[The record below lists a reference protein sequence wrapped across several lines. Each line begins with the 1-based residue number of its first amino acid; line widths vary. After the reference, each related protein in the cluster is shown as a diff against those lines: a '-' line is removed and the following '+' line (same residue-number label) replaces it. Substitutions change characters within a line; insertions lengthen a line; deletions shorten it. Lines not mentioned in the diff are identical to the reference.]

1 MLEKLFRPNIK
12 KLAKKK
18 NILPLYALLYHPDPK
33 IRKEVIEALSTFT
46 GYKIFL
52 LTDWYV
58 IERRVNDGRKPLP
71 ETQGKLIALAA
82 QRAETSKECED
93 YARYSE
99 ILLNNT
105 NDDNKE
111 LSAHHRYDP
120 VVQNAFIHALVDD
133 NLIKIRSKFRN
144 RSAYSDPVK
153 IALSGAAD
161 ESLVETVCETL
172 HKLEHGAIV
181 NFIHTFDVPEKYYS
195 LLYETIGKTL
205 SDTINL
211 VRTNKYHYLD
221 NSNIKIPEEIKANLE
236 RYLNQA
242 EEFSRMPS

>member
-120 VVQNAFIHALVDD
+120 VVQNAFIHALVDG

-144 RSAYSDPVK
+144 RS
-153 IALSGAAD
+153 
-161 ESLVETVCETL
+161 
-172 HKLEHGAIV
+172 V
-181 NFIHTFDVPEKYYS
+181 NI
-195 LLYETIGKTL
+195 
-205 SDTINL
+205 
-211 VRTNKYHYLD
+211 
-221 NSNIKIPEEIKANLE
+221 
-236 RYLNQA
+236 
-242 EEFSRMPS
+242 